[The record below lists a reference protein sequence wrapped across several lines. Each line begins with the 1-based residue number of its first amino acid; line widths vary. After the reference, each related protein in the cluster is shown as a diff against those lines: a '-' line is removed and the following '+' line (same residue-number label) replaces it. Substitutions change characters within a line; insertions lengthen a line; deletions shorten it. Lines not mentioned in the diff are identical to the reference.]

1 MDTPLIDELLQTVC
15 TQEASALHLAV
26 GSQPVIIVQGQ
37 AHPVGTKVLDAADT
51 SVLMKRVTPKRAQQE
66 LRSVGRTDFFFVFG
80 DVKRFRVAVSEQ
92 GGNIGLV
99 LELEHIAKEFPTGAV
114 GGATPD

>member
-15 TQEASALHLAV
+15 TQKASALHLAV
-26 GSQPVIIVQGQ
+26 GSQPVIVVQGQ

-51 SVLMKRVTPKRAQQE
+51 LVLMNSITPQRCQQE
-66 LRSVGRTDFFFVFG
+66 LRSVGRTDFGFAFG
-80 DVKRFRVAVSEQ
+80 ELARFRVAVSEQ
-92 GGNIGLV
+92 GANIGLV
-99 LELEHIAKEFPTGAV
+99 IEHIPNEFPTGTV